1 MTSTTIAAFC
11 MFLVSL
17 VVLSTLVDL
26 YFSGGGGGGH
36 I

>member
-1 MTSTTIAAFC
+1 

-26 YFSGGGGGGH
+26 YFSGGGGGGTYLNLR
-36 I
+36 

>member
-1 MTSTTIAAFC
+1 

-36 I
+36 SNTITFSNT